1 MISLRPPCALT
12 CSKSIWKLLWDL
24 VCFSERQYRALSV
37 LVSPTTLITLNEQIK
52 ARKEDVRHTL
62 HQHEGQT
69 NMLSLYL
76 ILLLGFIL
84 CKYFSLFC
92 DFFPPSKMGCML
104 EKNNGARGSFQVCT
118 LSVKRSKKWWV
129 PQTWW
134 LSKADW
140 TWRVDFKKAL
150 SDFSKSET
158 VTSRWC

>member
-24 VCFSERQYRALSV
+24 VRFSERQYRALSMW
-37 LVSPTTLITLNEQIK
+37 VSPATLITLNEQIK

-69 NMLSLYL
+69 IMLALYL

-84 CKYFSLFC
+84 W
-92 DFFPPSKMGCML
+92 FFPPSKMGCML
-104 EKNNGARGSFQVCT
+104 EKNKGARGSFQVCT
-118 LSVKRSKKWWV
+118 LSVKRSKKWRV

-140 TWRVDFKKAL
+140 TWRADFKKAL